1 MAFAIIALS
10 GGLFTH
16 NFCLDSENILAMSI
30 TKWSNKGS
38 ILNIIELCAFLII
51 YFYVHWCFACMYIC
65 IRVSEALE
73 VELQTGVSSQV
84 ILGIE
89 PRSAGRT
96 ASAPNH

>member
-51 YFYVHWCFACMYIC
+51 YFYVHWCFACMYVC
-65 IRVSEALE
+65 VRVSDPWDRSYMAGSCL
-73 VELQTGVSSQV
+73 V
-84 ILGIE
+84 
-89 PRSAGRT
+89 SAGY
-96 ASAPNH
+96 